1 VSAFAGRVREAAA
14 PAWLAGGRRLTI
26 GLLNNMPDAALCATE
41 RQFDDLLG
49 EAAGDVGIDLRF
61 FALPRVRRS
70 LEALAL
76 MAGRYERAAALPTAG
91 LDGLIVT
98 GLEPRAADLRDEDY
112 WPALARVV
120 DWTDG
125 AGVPTVWSCLAAHA
139 AVLRQAG
146 VHRRRLAAKL
156 SGVFAGEAVSDDP
169 LIAGAAAPILTPHSR
184 LNGLAAD
191 DLVNAGYEIL
201 TRSPA
206 AGVDAFVRR
215 AAAPALFLQGHPE
228 YDADTLAREYL
239 RDVGRFL
246 DGRRPMHPRPPTGYF
261 DAETEAALG
270 ALTADSHA
278 TLDAARLPLYAAVLA
293 RAAPLQTWRVSAVR
307 LYRNWLAE
315 VAERAAAARWT
326 DPGVVEPAA

>member
-1 VSAFAGRVREAAA
+1 MSALAPRLRETST

-41 RQFDDLLG
+41 RQFDDLLA
-49 EAAGDVGIDLRF
+49 EAAGETGIELRL

-70 LEALAL
+70 PEALAL
-76 MAGRYERAAALPTAG
+76 MAGRYERAGALPGAG

-120 DWTDG
+120 DLTEE
-125 AGVPTVWSCLAAHA
+125 AALPTVWSCLAAHA
-139 AVLRQAG
+139 AVLRLDG
-146 VHRRRLAAKL
+146 VHRRPLAAKL
-156 SGVFAGEAVSDDP
+156 SGVFASEAVSDDP
-169 LIAGAAAPILTPHSR
+169 LVAGAASPILTPHSR

-191 DLVNAGYEIL
+191 DLVRAGYEVL

-215 AAAPALFLQGHPE
+215 GTSPALFLQGHPE
-228 YDADTLAREYL
+228 YDAATLAREYL

-246 DGRRPMHPRPPTGYF
+246 AGRRPQHPRPPTGYF

-278 TLDAARLPLYAAVLA
+278 TLDPARLPLYAQALQ
-293 RAAPLQTWRVSAVR
+293 RTAPRQTWRAFAVH

-315 VAERAAAARWT
+315 VAERTQAMRGNERSFV
-326 DPGVVEPAA
+326 DPAA